1 MAEKKVDAF
10 ELDGIRALVE
20 IMKENDVSEV
30 ELEQDGKRLKLSRGV
45 GVVYEREAS
54 VAPER
59 RVEAPSAPSESRD
72 DEARAQKNDSA
83 NYKTIN
89 SPMVGTY
96 YAASGPDKPPFV
108 KVGDRVT
115 PEKTVCII
123 EAMKVF
129 NEVQAECS
137 GLVVEILVSD
147 GQAVEFGTPLLKV
160 DARG

>member
-72 DEARAQKNDSA
+72 DEACAQKNRTTPPTTRRLIRRWSA
-83 NYKTIN
+83 PI
-89 SPMVGTY
+89 
-96 YAASGPDKPPFV
+96 
-108 KVGDRVT
+108 T
-115 PEKTVCII
+115 PRPVRTNRRSLRSAI
-123 EAMKVF
+123 A
-129 NEVQAECS
+129 
-137 GLVVEILVSD
+137 
-147 GQAVEFGTPLLKV
+147 
-160 DARG
+160 